1 MARYLIN
8 QSRRREIAQQL
19 ALQERLVARFQ
30 RLVASNLKGTM
41 QQAVAAFVR
50 DGSDI
55 ALEGVVGSR
64 QAGLEAILAT
74 SWRVTAK
81 TFGDRVLETVT
92 KGRTFERKDATSDY
106 FEGAIRGYISTWAA
120 DAAKDIS
127 QTTVKQLRNLI
138 LAGVDEGLG
147 IDAIGRSIRDR
158 IPFMSALR
166 ANTIARTETH
176 TAANFGAQMAAEATE
191 LPLRKEWIATNDD
204 RTREEGWDH
213 VSADG
218 TIVGLHQKFEITN
231 NETGETEELDF
242 PGDPSGSAGNIIN
255 CRCVCAYLEAE

>member
-81 TFGDRVLETVT
+81 TFGD
-92 KGRTFERKDATSDY
+92 TFLKAV
-106 FEGAIRGYISTWAA
+106 
-120 DAAKDIS
+120 AK
-127 QTTVKQLRNLI
+127 
-138 LAGVDEGLG
+138 
-147 IDAIGRSIRDR
+147 
-158 IPFMSALR
+158 P
-166 ANTIARTETH
+166 NTRWS
-176 TAANFGAQMAAEATE
+176 
-191 LPLRKEWIATNDD
+191 R
-204 RTREEGWDH
+204 
-213 VSADG
+213 
-218 TIVGLHQKFEITN
+218 
-231 NETGETEELDF
+231 
-242 PGDPSGSAGNIIN
+242 
-255 CRCVCAYLEAE
+255 